1 VVVVSA
7 VIAEIR
13 DRIRPKPHAELV
25 AKLHKQRALH
35 EEKINQL
42 RRSVEELDE
51 LEAQQRRQAIALS
64 PGKRSDVG
72 GATSAPGR
80 THNRLLD
87 VEKELASHERELA
100 AVWDVIRGEELAAQR
115 EHIEERIQEAVAIKA
130 TEREA
135 WQTLIAAFNALGNAW
150 LGLAP
155 ILQERTVFTNA
166 VRAALL
172 TGAPADLMADW
183 DRAAA
188 PTVTPI
194 PTTFQAMFRLV
205 LDAVCDPGGVGVR
218 VPSALGG
225 IPAAGNLPA
234 IAPERREFAATK
246 VIVADPMVE
255 KRS

>member
-1 VVVVSA
+1 VSA
-7 VIAEIR
+7 LLDAVR
-13 DRIRPKPHAELV
+13 TKKPHAELV
-25 AKLHKQRALH
+25 SKLHRTRVLH
-35 EEKINQL
+35 EEKIAQL
-42 RRSVEELDE
+42 RRSVEELVE

-100 AVWDVIRGEELAAQR
+100 AVWDVIRGEEQAAQG
-115 EHIEERIQEAVAIKA
+115 EHIEEKIAEALAIKE

-135 WQTLIAAFNALGNAW
+135 WQTVINAFVALGNAW
-150 LGLAP
+150 VALAP
-155 ILQERTVFTNA
+155 VLTARTAATGA
-166 VRAALL
+166 VRASGLL
-172 TGAPADLMADW
+172 DGAPPDLTAAW

-188 PTVTPI
+188 PTVEPI
-194 PTTFQAMFRLV
+194 PTSFQSMFRLM
-205 LDAVCDPGGVGVR
+205 LDAVCDPGGVVVR

-225 IPAAGNLPA
+225 TPAAGNLPDL
-234 IAPERREFAATK
+234 APERKDLLAR
-246 VIVADPMVE
+246 VMVADPMVE